1 MKYNRTVKYK
11 IKAVLNANDYKL
23 EYTVKVKSSLL
34 KEFERLTKQKLNS
47 SYGVSH
53 NAYTMEVSK
62 RSNRSRKCRQSAR
75 FL

>member
-11 IKAVLNANDYKL
+11 IKARLNANNYKL
-23 EYTVKVKSSLL
+23 EYTEKSSLL
-34 KEFERLTKQKLNS
+34 KEFERLTQLKLNN
-47 SYGVSH
+47 SYGVSY
-53 NAYTMEVSK
+53 NAYTQELSK

>member
-11 IKAVLNANDYKL
+11 IKARLNAHNYKL
-23 EYTVKVKSSLL
+23 EYTVKSSLL
-34 KEFERLTKQKLNS
+34 KEFERLTQLKLNS

-62 RSNRSRKCRQSAR
+62 RSNRSKKCRQADR

>member
-11 IKAVLNANDYKL
+11 IKARLNANNYKL
-23 EYTVKVKSSLL
+23 EYTVKSSLL
-34 KEFERLTKQKLNS
+34 KEFERLTQLKLNN
-47 SYGVSH
+47 SYGVSY
-53 NAYTMEVSK
+53 NAYTQELSK

>member
-34 KEFERLTKQKLNS
+34 KELEKEIKYKLGYS
-47 SYGVSH
+47 
-53 NAYTMEVSK
+53 T
-62 RSNRSRKCRQSAR
+62 SNRDNYLSCTKVDISEI
-75 FL
+75 FTI

>member
-23 EYTVKVKSSLL
+23 EYTDKSSML
-34 KEFERLTKQKLNS
+34 KEFERLTQLKLNS

-62 RSNRSRKCRQSAR
+62 RSNRSKKCRQADR

>member
-23 EYTVKVKSSLL
+23 EYTVKSSLL

-47 SYGVSH
+47 SFGVSH

-62 RSNRSRKCRQSAR
+62 RSNRSRKCRQADR
-75 FL
+75 YL